1 MGTSLKVLRHYACLW
16 PKKKSSNFY
25 IVNIQWT
32 PKDKQAKLK
41 INGYCDQVLKLVI
54 EYLQP
59 HFPKLKVNEYSIKS
73 DPILKQ
79 AIKLTEEE
87 QNTTNK
93 FMLTDRLNKS
103 KTESNED
110 LSNSN
115 LLSNNETLNRVAV
128 SNSWFTRSFKE
139 RKSSQKTTKT
149 KRLA

>member
-1 MGTSLKVLRHYACLW
+1 MLRHYACLW
-16 PKKKSSNFY
+16 PKKKSPNFY

-41 INGYCDQVLKLVI
+41 INGYCDQVLKLII

-73 DPILKQ
+73 DPIIKQ
-79 AIKLTEEE
+79 AIKLTDGEL
-87 QNTTNK
+87 NTTNK
-93 FMLTDRLNKS
+93 SMLTDRLNKA

-110 LSNSN
+110 SSNSN
-115 LLSNNETLNRVAV
+115 LSPNNDTISRVAV

-139 RKSSQKTTKT
+139 RKTSQKTTKT
-149 KRLA
+149 KRLT